1 MLQVWFLSWQTRVY
15 ARKPMPA
22 TPPGFFPQFIP
33 DSNAPSREV
42 VSANGRNDGFEDDG
56 GCWRQRNE
64 IISRTANQKK
74 SASTE
79 ALFLW
84 KKSG

>member
-33 DSNAPSREV
+33 DSNARRREPMLSMKESWHCYAR
-42 VSANGRNDGFEDDG
+42 SAWVPACAGTTHWWRIDPRRNH
-56 GCWRQRNE
+56 
-64 IISRTANQKK
+64 
-74 SASTE
+74 
-79 ALFLW
+79 
-84 KKSG
+84 